1 VLPATLHVD
10 EPSPHVDWS
19 AGAVSLLTES
29 RVWPEVGRPRRA
41 GISSF
46 GISGTNAHVI
56 VEQAPPVFDA
66 SVQAPALI
74 GGSPVGAELAAVT
87 GAAAGGGS
95 SVAGSA
101 GVADAVTGAVAGGG
115 LSVVPVVV
123 SGRSERALDAQID
136 QIDRLGGGVDGV
148 GVAGVLVRGRAVFD
162 HRAVLVGGSV

>member
-1 VLPATLHVD
+1 M
-10 EPSPHVDWS
+10 
-19 AGAVSLLTES
+19 TES
-29 RVWPEVGRPRRA
+29 RVWPEVDRPRRA

-66 SVQAPALI
+66 SVEASTPD
-74 GGSPVGAELAAVT
+74 GGSPVVAELAAVT

-101 GVADAVTGAVAGGG
+101 GVADVMTGVTGGG
-115 LSVVPVVV
+115 VVPVVV

-136 QIDRLGGGVDGV
+136 RLGGGV
-148 GVAGVLVRGRAVFD
+148 
-162 HRAVLVGGSV
+162 